1 MTCDA
6 HANYHAWAWLLLS
19 GLLAALVVASIV
31 VDVISRMKVL
41 P

>member
-19 GLLAALVVASIV
+19 GLLAALVVASV
-31 VDVISRMKVL
+31 VIDALGKVRL